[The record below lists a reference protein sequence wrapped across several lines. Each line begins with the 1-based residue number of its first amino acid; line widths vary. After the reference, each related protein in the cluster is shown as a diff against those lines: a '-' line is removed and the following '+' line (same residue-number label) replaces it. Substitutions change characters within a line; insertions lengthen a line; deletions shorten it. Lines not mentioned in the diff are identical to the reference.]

1 MAAWTLVLVPLPIA
15 VTLHV
20 VLPLSPT
27 VDEAIFVAG
36 AVAFAAGALVVLG
49 RDDGDADEPP
59 EDDADPPW
67 WPEFERQLRIYS
79 TTRPRRPERLAR
91 S

>member
-1 MAAWTLVLVPLPIA
+1 VLVPLPLA
-15 VTLHV
+15 VALHLL
-20 VLPLSPT
+20 LPLSIA

-36 AVAFAAGALVVLG
+36 VVAFAAGALLVLG
-49 RDDGDADEPP
+49 RDDDDGDKPP

-67 WPEFERQLRIYS
+67 WPEFERELRIYS
-79 TTRPRRPERLAR
+79 TTRPRRPDRLVR

>member
-1 MAAWTLVLVPLPIA
+1 MHLLLPLPIA
-15 VTLHV
+15 
-20 VLPLSPT
+20 

-36 AVAFAAGALVVLG
+36 AVAFAAGALLVLG

-59 EDDADPPW
+59 HDDADPPW
-67 WPEFERQLRIYS
+67 WPAFERQLRIYS
-79 TTRPRRPERLAR
+79 TTRPRRPDRLAR